1 MKPRIKT
8 HIDFMGK
15 RKLAFF
21 FSLLL
26 SIGSFVLL
34 FQKGLNFGIDFAG
47 GIVMEVRTNEPLP
60 LSELRKTLGREKLGE
75 ISLQYFGSDRD
86 ILIRLQQQG
95 EGDSVAQK
103 KAVEAIK
110 ANINKHFP
118 NYQADYRKVDYVGAQ
133 VGEEL
138 IKSGILA
145 LVLAY
150 ASIMVYMWVRFEWQY
165 GVGAIITLLHDGI
178 LALGFFSLTGLEFN
192 LTSVAA
198 LLTIV
203 GYSVNDTVVI
213 YDRIRENLRK
223 YKKMPLGEV
232 INLSTNETLARTIK
246 TVATTFVA
254 TLALALWGGEV
265 IKSFSY
271 AMLFGVAFG
280 TYSSIYISAPILIHT
295 RLRKEAS
302 AGMVAAAG

>member
-1 MKPRIKT
+1 
-8 HIDFMGK
+8 MGK
-15 RKLAFF
+15 RKWAFF
-21 FSLLL
+21 FSLLIT
-26 SIGSFVLL
+26 IGSFALL

-47 GIVMEVRTNEPLP
+47 GIVMEVRTNEPMP
-60 LSELRKTLGREKLGE
+60 LKELRKTLGKQGLGE
-75 ISLQYFGSDRD
+75 VSLQSFGDSRTV
-86 ILIRLQQQG
+86 LIRLQQQG
-95 EGDSVAQK
+95 SGDSVAQK
-103 KAVEAIK
+103 KAVETIK
-110 ANINKHFP
+110 NSLEKSFP
-118 NYQADYRKVDYVGAQ
+118 QYQMDYRKVDYVGAQ
-133 VGEEL
+133 VGGEL
-138 IKSGILA
+138 IKSGVLA

-150 ASIMVYMWVRFEWQY
+150 AAIMVYMWVRFEWQY
-165 GVGAIITLLHDGI
+165 GVGAIITLIHDGI
-178 LALGFFSLTGLEFN
+178 LTMGFFSLTGLEFN

-223 YKKMPLGEV
+223 YKKMSLDEV

-280 TYSSIYISAPILIHT
+280 TYSSIYISAPILIYT
-295 RLRKEAS
+295 RLRKQETLAT
-302 AGMVAAAG
+302 AAVK